1 MTSVLLAIDWSL
13 IGIKTFQF
21 ILSFSI
27 LVTLHELGH
36 YLAAKIF
43 GCRVESFYLFFN
55 PWFTLAAFKKVKNK
69 WRSKF
74 FFQNPPD
81 GEEVVMENG
90 KKGIKKFD
98 LDTLKEDD
106 WRKYPENTEYGIG
119 WLPLGGYVKIAGM
132 IDESMDKEQM
142 KQPAKPWEFR
152 SKPAWQRLIIML
164 AGVIVNVILGY
175 FIYSMMLWKWGEEYL
190 PTKELTYGIAADST
204 AERIGFRDG
213 DKIIS
218 VDGKEYERFNDIN
231 KHLLLRKTDKVTV
244 DRNGQK
250 VEVAIPDNIA
260 KTLIANK
267 NVNFVSARIP
277 NVTLEKVIDTL
288 PAGKAG
294 LLAGDKIV
302 GSDSFRFE
310 YNDQVREFISNNA
323 GKTVPL
329 TIQRGTDTTVINTPV
344 SKDGT
349 IGVVFNS
356 AKMNQFFNTNKIDY
370 NFFQALAAGFPKT
383 WETLE
388 DYWLQL
394 KLIFGGK
401 VAAKDSVGSLITIG
415 SIFPDTWDWARFW
428 SLTAFFSLVLA
439 FMNIL
444 PIPALDGGHAMF
456 TLYEMITGRKPSDKF
471 MEVAQTIGMILLF
484 GLMIF
489 ALGNDILR
497 LFR

>member
-1 MTSVLLAIDWSL
+1 MTAVLLAIDWSL

-55 PWFTLAAFKKVKNK
+55 PAFTLAAFKKVKNK

-74 FFQNPPD
+74 FFKNQPD
-81 GEEVVMENG
+81 GEEVVLENG
-90 KKGIKKFD
+90 KKGIVKPD
-98 LDTLKEDD
+98 PESLPDND
-106 WRKYPENTEYGIG
+106 WRKYPHNTEYGLG

-152 SKPAWQRLIIML
+152 SKPAWQRLIIMI
-164 AGVIVNVILGY
+164 AGVVVNILLGY

-190 PTKELTYGIAADST
+190 PTKELTYGIAADSV
-204 AERIGFRDG
+204 AEKIGFRDG
-213 DKIIS
+213 DKILS
-218 VDGKEYERFNDIN
+218 VDGKEYEKFNDIN
-231 KHLLLRKTDKVTV
+231 KHLLLRKTQNVTV
-244 DRNGQK
+244 DRNGQT
-250 VEVAIPDNIA
+250 VNVAIPEDIA
-260 KTLIANK
+260 KTLIGTK
-267 NVNFVSARIP
+267 NLNFISPRIP
-277 NVTLEKVIDTL
+277 NVALQKVVDTL

-294 LLAGDKIV
+294 LTTGDKIIAA
-302 GSDSFRFE
+302 DSVAFQF
-310 YNDQVREFISNNA
+310 NDQVREYIKSQA
-323 GKTVPL
+323 GKTTSLLVQRADDTL
-329 TIQRGTDTTVINTPV
+329 TVNTPV
-344 SKDGT
+344 SSEGT
-349 IGVVFNS
+349 IGVL
-356 AKMNQFFNTNKIDY
+356 FNTSEMNNFFTYTKINY
-370 NFFQALAAGFPKT
+370 NFFQSLSAGVGKT

-456 TLYEMITGRKPSDKF
+456 TIYEMITGRKPSDKF
-471 MEVAQTIGMILLF
+471 MEVAQTIGMIILL
-484 GLMIF
+484 GLMVF